1 MFLPARAC
9 LVRWPSQVRVCLV
22 CTCQQPLQDRKLT
35 TRGKP
40 LFGCGKAMGESLKWS
55 TSGGFS
61 TFFFPGGYNY
71 RYIIHIIYQYCTQ
84 SKSWGLLPPSG
95 KNLPKWATLL
105 PPRHVETPKPKPMPM
120 ITSGESSSAGRLVH
134 LSAWKGRLYMR
145 IRWAKDEVQGP
156 TSLGHPLTH
165 HESFTSIL
173 GPSWKPS
180 S

>member
-1 MFLPARAC
+1 MIY
-9 LVRWPSQVRVCLV
+9 
-22 CTCQQPLQDRKLT
+22 
-35 TRGKP
+35 
-40 LFGCGKAMGESLKWS
+40 KWWV
-55 TSGGFS
+55 FHI
-61 TFFFPGGYNY
+61 FFPGGYNY